1 MDDRTEEAAGIV
13 EQDQDRREVYAVAGP
28 VGSGKSTFAEAIK
41 EHHDEAVTV
50 FEMSEY
56 VRTLWKADGDASAG
70 FVGDN
75 ALGEWAA
82 EQKNKYG
89 DGYFAKKLAHHID
102 EPETPHVAIS
112 GIRSPAEVDALRDI
126 LGNVT
131 TTAIWTMPKERFER
145 RYGARADEEHPEWE
159 TFMERN
165 ERELDEWGCAEFYIP
180 DSEYHADYIIPNTL
194 AKLRTFRNRARS
206 VVNGGTAF
214 STTPFFQDDRES
226 IRPYL

>member
-1 MDDRTEEAAGIV
+1 MDEDTRTRRAEEAAGIV
-13 EQDQDRREVYAVAGP
+13 EQDQHRREVYAVAGP

-56 VRTLWKADGDASAG
+56 VRTLWEADGDASAG

-82 EQKNKYG
+82 E
-89 DGYFAKKLAHHID
+89 KK
-102 EPETPHVAIS
+102 
-112 GIRSPAEVDALRDI
+112 
-126 LGNVT
+126 
-131 TTAIWTMPKERFER
+131 
-145 RYGARADEEHPEWE
+145 
-159 TFMERN
+159 
-165 ERELDEWGCAEFYIP
+165 
-180 DSEYHADYIIPNTL
+180 
-194 AKLRTFRNRARS
+194 NRARS